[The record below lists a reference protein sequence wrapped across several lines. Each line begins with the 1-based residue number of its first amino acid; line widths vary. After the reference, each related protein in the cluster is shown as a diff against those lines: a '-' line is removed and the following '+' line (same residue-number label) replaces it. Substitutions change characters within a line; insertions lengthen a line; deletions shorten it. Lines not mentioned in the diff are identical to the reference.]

1 MYVCKLIY
9 THETM
14 TQKTKTAPARLL
26 SLDVLRGIT
35 IAGMIMVNN
44 PGSWGKIYTPLE
56 HAQWNGLTPTDLV
69 FPFFMFIMGVS
80 MYLSFKKF
88 NFKLSGKTFTKLLR
102 RSVLLFLIGLAI
114 GWFSLFCRGL
124 VGLRAEE
131 MSLLDKIGQ
140 AASNFENLR
149 ILGVLQRLALV
160 SFFGSLTVLMVKPK
174 RIPWLIGFI
183 LLFYWILM
191 AVTGSYSE
199 NDSSLVSIIDRAV
212 LGITH
217 MYTDYLPDGSKV
229 IFDPE
234 GLLSTLPCIAHVL
247 LGFLAGKMISET
259 QNNGEKLQKL
269 FIFGT
274 IILFIGFLLNYGFPI
289 NKKIW
294 SSSFVL
300 TTCGLASLLLGLL
313 IWIIDI
319 KGKKRWSI
327 FFESFGV
334 NPMFIY
340 VIAGILSI
348 LLSNIGFINYGERT
362 SLHGFVYN
370 QWLMPVFGDY
380 LGSLVFALLFVCLN
394 WLIGHILYKKKI
406 YIKL

>member
-1 MYVCKLIY
+1 MNNPI
-9 THETM
+9 
-14 TQKTKTAPARLL
+14 KTSSRLL

-35 IAGMIMVNN
+35 ISGMIMVNN

-80 MYLSFKKF
+80 MFLSYKKF
-88 NFKLSGKTFTKLLR
+88 DFKLSGKTFTKLLR

-124 VGLRAEE
+124 VALRSED
-131 MSLLDKIGQ
+131 MSLLDKIGH
-140 AASNFENLR
+140 AANNFENMR

-160 SFFGSLTVLMVKPK
+160 SFFGSLIVLMFKPK

-191 AVTGSYSE
+191 AVTGSYFE
-199 NDSSLVSIIDRAV
+199 NDNSLVSIIDHAV
-212 LGITH
+212 LGVTH
-217 MYTDYLPDGSKV
+217 MYSEMLPDGTKV

-234 GLLSTLPCIAHVL
+234 GILSTLPCIAHVL
-247 LGFLAGKMISET
+247 LGFMAGKLISESKD
-259 QNNGEKLQKL
+259 NNQRIQKL

-274 IILFIGFLLNYGFPI
+274 IILFLGFLLDYAFPI

-313 IWIIDI
+313 VWIIDI
-319 KGKKRWSI
+319 KGKKKWSV

-340 VIAGILSI
+340 VIAGIISI
-348 LLSNIGFINYGERT
+348 ILGNIGFMYYGEWHST
-362 SLHGFVYN
+362 KGFIYTE
-370 QWLMPVFGDY
+370 WLNPVFGDY
-380 LGSLVFALLFVCLN
+380 LGSLAFALLFVTLN
-394 WLIGHILYKKKI
+394 WFIGHILYKKKI

>member
-1 MYVCKLIY
+1 
-9 THETM
+9 M
-14 TQKTKTAPARLL
+14 TNPIKAPSRLL

-35 IAGMIMVNN
+35 ISGMIMVNN

-80 MYLSFKKF
+80 MYLSYKKF
-88 NFKLSGKTFTKLLR
+88 DFKLSGETFTKLFR

-124 VGLRAEE
+124 VGLRLEDMPILE
-131 MSLLDKIGQ
+131 KIAH
-140 AASNFENLR
+140 AANNFENLR

-160 SFFGSLTVLMVKPK
+160 SFFGSLTVLIFKPK
-174 RIPWLIGFI
+174 HIPWLIGII

-191 AVTGSYSE
+191 AATGSYFE
-199 NDSSLVSIIDRAV
+199 NDSSLVSIIDHAV
-212 LGITH
+212 LGTTH
-217 MYTDYLPDGSKV
+217 MYGEALPDGSRV
-229 IFDPE
+229 VFDPE

-247 LGFLAGKMISET
+247 LGFLAGKLISESKD
-259 QNNGEKLQKL
+259 NNQRIQKL

-274 IILFIGFLLNYGFPI
+274 IILFLGFLLDYGFPI

-300 TTCGLASLLLGLL
+300 ATCGLASLLLGLL
-313 IWIIDI
+313 VWIIDI
-319 KGKKRWSI
+319 KGKKQWSV

-340 VIAGILSI
+340 VMAGIISI
-348 LLSNIGFINYGERT
+348 LLGNVGFMYYGEWLSTKGFIYT
-362 SLHGFVYN
+362 
-370 QWLMPVFGDY
+370 QWLSPVFGDY
-380 LGSLVFALLFVCLN
+380 LGSLVFALLFVTLN
-394 WLIGHILYKKKI
+394 WFIGHILYKKKI